1 MRPNRGCQQPAATDF
16 RYHPAMAPADTSK
29 ILRVG
34 LLSPVRT
41 LNPVDAVDN
50 VSHLALAQIYEPPYA
65 LPLKAE
71 EPLRPRVFDGPLKPE
86 PFGPPGQTWS
96 AGITA
101 GTLFSDGTPV
111 TAAHVAKCLS
121 RVQAL
126 TREARIEARGERVL
140 FSLNAPNPR
149 FDLALTLSHSS
160 VLLEKGGQLLG
171 TGPFMVAPGSTMD
184 RLRLVRNPRYRRP
197 VAIEE
202 VHFEV
207 LPVGADGRPDAL
219 IKALEA
225 GSLDFTTMLS
235 RNDATAAQGVRKNFR
250 SSNATAILH
259 LNTRRPALANR
270 TVRRAITTAIDRK
283 ALTEISYSNALAFT
297 ATSLIPSGMGTTPDK
312 YTHDP
317 AKAKEMLDVAG
328 IARPLKLEML
338 TVWAPRPYLPNPQ
351 PVAAAIVRQLAAIG
365 VELTIS
371 QPKDSHEFGR
381 RQERGEYDLVLAGWI
396 ADTPDPADYL
406 EANLHSA
413 HVRQVGHSAV
423 GSCNL
428 SRVQNADLD
437 LDLRRFREAPS
448 PETLGQ
454 VLTRVAEEALLLPI
468 MYGPTVVV
476 SSFRLQNVE
485 IAPLGMPEFASFQ
498 IE

>member
-1 MRPNRGCQQPAATDF
+1 
-16 RYHPAMAPADTSK
+16 MAPSSTPPK

-71 EPLRPRVFDGPLKPE
+71 EPLRPRVFDGPLRLE
-86 PFGPPGQTWS
+86 PGPAGRTYS
-96 AGITA
+96 AGIAT

-111 TAAHVAKCLS
+111 TAAHVAACLS

-126 TREARIEARGERVL
+126 TSEARIAARGERVV

-171 TGPFMVAPGSTMD
+171 TGPFVVAPGASMD
-184 RLRLVRNPRYRRP
+184 RLRLVRNPRYRRE
-197 VAIEE
+197 VAIDE

-207 LPVGADGRPDAL
+207 LPTNAEGRPEAL

-225 GSLDFTTMLS
+225 GSIDFTTMLS
-235 RNDATAAQGVRKNFR
+235 RNDATAAQGVRKAFR

-259 LNTRRPALANR
+259 LNTRRTALASR
-270 TVRRAITTAIDRK
+270 AVRKAITLAIDRK

-297 ATSLIPSGMGTTPDK
+297 ATSLIPSGMGATPDK
-312 YTHDP
+312 YTFDP
-317 AKAKEMLDVAG
+317 TKAKELLDLAG
-328 IARPLKLEML
+328 VARPLKLEML
-338 TVWAPRPYLPNPQ
+338 MVWAPRPYLPNPQ
-351 PVAAAIVRQLAAIG
+351 PVAELIARQLAAIG
-365 VELTIS
+365 VELTLS

-381 RQERGEYDLVLAGWI
+381 RQERGDYDLVLAGWI
-396 ADTPDPADYL
+396 ADTPDPADFL
-406 EANLHSA
+406 DANLRSDRI
-413 HVRQVGHSAV
+413 RQAGRGAV

-428 SRVQNADLD
+428 SRIQNPELDQDLC
-437 LDLRRFREAPS
+437 RFRESPG

-454 VLTRVAEEALLLPI
+454 VLTRVAEEAPLVPI

-485 IAPLGMPEFASFQ
+485 IAPLGMPEFASFLM
-498 IE
+498 E